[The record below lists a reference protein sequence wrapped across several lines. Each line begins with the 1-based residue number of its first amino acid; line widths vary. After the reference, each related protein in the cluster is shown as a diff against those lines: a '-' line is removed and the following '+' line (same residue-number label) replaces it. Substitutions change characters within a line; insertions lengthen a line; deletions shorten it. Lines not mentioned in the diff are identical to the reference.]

1 MCFDIKGWG
10 FIDAFRCKMDGRE
23 NVVCLEVFS
32 VRSVLEESQ
41 VTLLRK
47 EDGDCFGCCL
57 EERTY
62 YEMMIMIVLPLI
74 K

>member
-1 MCFDIKGWG
+1 
-10 FIDAFRCKMDGRE
+10 MDGRE
-23 NVVCLEVFS
+23 NLVGLEVFF

-41 VTLLRK
+41 VTLVRK

-57 EERTY
+57 EEGTY
-62 YEMMIMIVLPLI
+62 YKITIVLPLI